1 MPIAEL
7 FDGTKLEFPED
18 TDPSVIQNTVKRLT
32 LERQPKPKESLLRD
46 VQRGGESLVS
56 GIRTGISGIFN
67 PNEAAEAGI
76 ARSEDITARLG
87 GDESRLSK
95 VQQAYKDKGLLSAAG
110 TVLGEIPS
118 AIAEQAPNLVTA
130 FGGARLGA
138 MAGSVVPGVGTVGG
152 AVVGAFLPFFFS
164 EYGGNI
170 QQQAQLQKEKGEK
183 VDVNAPRAAGFAAP
197 MAGLEVVGNLLP
209 LGKTVIGGMFGKEV
223 ADLLKK
229 GATKEAEMLAKEK
242 LAKESF
248 LPSLKNLDLGT
259 VIKGTSKTA
268 LLEMPTEIT
277 QQLLGRM
284 QSKQD
289 LFSPEALR
297 DYGETAFDVALL
309 GPLGIY
315 GRSVNKTQARNDIL
329 AAQKVA
335 AEKQEPQE
343 VLLLTYDPNVQGTVV
358 KTPVVVNPDG
368 STAFPKQQ
376 NQFRENAVDEFTDAG
391 LREAYQPE
399 QAEALP
405 PIPPPPTPRP
415 PRVQPIVPSVMYGTE
430 AGQVGQTV
438 EDVNQAQMF
447 EQIALQKQEQLLRTV
462 TPDTLKSL
470 NIGNTAKGT
479 DLQIYKNPAVVGA
492 DLGNPNEALMVRQ
505 ELLSIKDRTK
515 NVQTQQK
522 IDAFLQQPYFQVL
535 PPIEIKP
542 VKPAPLVAA
551 PDLLTPNA
559 PQDTGVI
566 EQNRDRSKKGYIQ
579 QINEIASKP
588 DYTQAGVSP
597 TVTDGAPIVTGPVQL
612 PDSQLGRKSTATFA
626 DGDRLP
632 IQYAVVGKS
641 DILPSNDLNGDFNKD
656 YSPNYQGLR
665 VVIGNG
671 RTAGLQLGYSKGT
684 MGNYQE
690 ELKNDDYHGISPEVI
705 NSIKDPLLIRVAPE
719 SQVARYPNIGDKG
732 NIKATAELSVLEQA
746 KNDANRV
753 NLQGLEF
760 KEDGGI
766 SPDTVNSF
774 VQSMP
779 VTERTNLLDNNGKP
793 NRRAEARLEA
803 AIFQNA
809 YKSDELTEI
818 AHVDTEGEA
827 KNLING
833 LSEAAPDLVALGST
847 KGYDVRPTLVE
858 AVKMAITARRN
869 GMSFAELAQQRDITA
884 PDPLVYDFIEF
895 FAQNNRSGKKI
906 AQGLKDIVNNVSRTV
921 NAPETDIFGDTPPKK
936 KLEDIVRE
944 SLGRPALELKQTT
957 PEELEQAEK
966 DKKAQ
971 QDKEDKAKKEAEEKE
986 KQEAEK
992 KAITA
997 RSEGAAK
1004 DFELGQ
1010 GAEDN
1015 LSGQKDLLQTPAQK
1029 NVERLQKKREA
1040 NLKPLPAPPYKTVEK
1055 GRKPQVVAAAYARK
1069 QGQISRAE
1077 YEEYVEEY
1085 ASFGKV
1091 DNPAG
1096 PATNEAMF
1104 AALPSNKKDKLN
1116 VPVANG
1122 TKVYLRMDIN
1132 ALERGASVVSIHTN
1146 NDIEKMPTSFT
1157 STGHIKNVVFNPRN
1171 ENTALSIAAGK
1182 QSKKPLQTADGTWV
1196 NTPPNET
1203 YTKVMGLI
1211 NDPNWTQISVDPLR
1225 HSYFYDR
1232 GTGQPVVSADEM
1244 YQVGRFLLAK
1254 NVKYGNKD
1262 NYLYEVPYQPT
1273 PKLTQDISVLSK
1285 EINAIMDKAGLHNI
1299 GVRVKNNL
1307 QYMVDGTLKSV
1318 NGSYLNQVIT
1328 LSLDNP
1334 NIMGTLHHEI
1344 IHALKAMGMF
1354 SNKEWAF
1361 LTQKAKEPNGWMY
1374 KYEINR
1380 RYPKASEEIKIEE
1393 AVASAAADY
1402 MNIVG
1407 APKSLL
1413 ARIKDFF
1420 ERLGNVLRGR
1430 GFMTSDMVFNRTPE
1444 AIFRK
1449 AIEGRLE
1456 GTKEAKQGE
1465 LRADVKNVTDIS
1477 EKRQD
1482 EIFGEEEKQFF
1493 ENVKKGQ
1500 LTELAQKQ
1508 INNLNWTKEIYA
1520 LHGKVERLVNAN
1532 LNPQADIGAPIYWE
1546 LNKFSEIKNA
1556 IEKGIDDINNGKTYS
1571 PSINKADRLIQ
1582 EEGKNIKDAFNKYLQ
1597 IAKQFQP
1604 KYNRSKSFGQDRK
1617 DALKEILNN
1626 VSEVKFEIPMDGVSP
1641 DFAKSINDRFG
1652 PPKKATIKEKFE
1664 ELKPNFFDRLITG
1677 VFDEF
1682 HTIKKYSQDAYMK
1695 AVLSKSIDGG
1705 LDGLLMQG
1713 QVYIKDGALDIRQGT
1728 KGLLEIMRPLGADV
1742 ERYQVWKALNRDAEV
1757 AKKYNAWKA
1766 LAPKDRGK
1774 EPASPSFPAVEVAR
1788 RDQLLNGDING
1799 TPRAKLF
1806 RTALNEENA
1815 LNRSVLDVAKQQGII
1830 DQEAYDRFSNDIYY
1844 IPFYKQME
1852 DGQIMSVQDS
1862 SKLTGQY
1869 FSKALKGGEKER
1881 MGDLMENT
1889 LRNWSHILSA
1899 SMKNAAANSTLLAA
1913 KDLKAAVQVKSTYEG
1928 KDVITTMIDGK
1939 KAYFAVNDPDLVD
1952 SISLISFLGPKSPF
1966 LDVAKGFTNAL
1977 RVGVTLAPGYK
1988 IRNLFRDTIASAAI
2002 SPVGLNVLDNV
2013 QRGLKLSDRNNP
2025 TFVSALAGGGVFELG
2040 AAHEG
2045 DQARLV
2051 KRLIAKGVKQ
2061 ETILTD
2067 GAQIK
2072 NVLVDMYERYNEFG
2086 NRFEN
2091 ANRLALYQKMI
2102 DEGKTHLEASFAA
2115 RDLLNFTSQGSF
2127 RAVKVISQLVP
2138 FFNTRLQGLY
2148 KLGRDGIT
2156 PTYRVLCNMTT
2167 GKPIEESDKLKAQR
2181 FSIVS
2186 SAVMLASMGL
2196 YMAYEDDE
2204 DFKKR
2209 EDWDRDNFWWFKVGD
2224 TAYRLPKP
2232 FEIGALGTIAER
2244 SLEQIRDEN
2253 AEGKVFYDRMR
2264 AIIVDT
2270 LSLNPTPQFVK
2281 PLIDIYANKDSFTG
2295 APIETSGMERLS
2307 KQERVSNNTSELAKA
2322 LGGISS
2328 GASKI
2333 LTLNPEAQGISPV
2346 QMDYAIK
2353 AYFGWLGSTVAVVS
2367 DKAVQP
2373 WSDVEKP
2380 GKPTLDQY
2388 ALGFAK
2394 SLPEAQSKYVTN
2406 FYENSN
2412 RINQAFADMK
2422 RYAEQGDMEKVSEIM
2437 AEKGN
2442 LISLEKVYNQTTDQ
2456 LAAYRKYINF
2466 ITNRKDMAKE
2476 DKENEIL
2483 RMKVLISQA
2492 AENAENLRK
2501 SMKK

>member
-1 MPIAEL
+1 MTFDVDAAIRDGASPSQIADFLAERKN
-7 FDGTKLEFPED
+7 FDIEAARKDGANDNQIIKFLNPA
-18 TDPSVIQNTVKRLT
+18 
-32 LERQPKPKESLLRD
+32 PKKESLLRD

-118 AIAEQAPNLVTA
+118 AIAEQVPNLVTA
-130 FGGARLGA
+130 VGGARVGA
-138 MAGSVVPGVGTVGG
+138 MAGSPFGPPGVVGG
-152 AVVGAFLPFFFS
+152 AIVGSFLPFFFS
-164 EYGGNI
+164 QYGGNI
-170 QQQAQLQKEKGEK
+170 EQQAQLQKEKGEK

-197 MAGLEVVGNLLP
+197 MAGLEVVGSLLP
-209 LGKTVIGGMFGKEV
+209 LGKTVIGGLFGKEI

-268 LLEMPTEIT
+268 LLEMPVEIT
-277 QQLLGRM
+277 QQLLGRV

-297 DYGETAFDVALL
+297 SYGETAFDVALL

-358 KTPVVVNPDG
+358 KTPIVVNPDG

-391 LREAYQPE
+391 LKEAYQPE

-405 PIPPPPTPRP
+405 PPPTPRP
-415 PRVQPIVPSVMYGTE
+415 PKEQPIVPSVLYGTE
-430 AGQVGQTV
+430 SGMVGDV
-438 EDVNQAQMF
+438 EEKVNEVEYFRQQ
-447 EQIALQKQEQLLRTV
+447 ALQKQEKLLRTV
-462 TPDTLKSL
+462 TPNTLENL
-470 NIGNTAKGT
+470 NIGKTAKGT
-479 DLQIYKNPAVVGA
+479 ELKLFENPAVIGA
-492 DLGNPNEALMVRQ
+492 DLGNPDEAFVVRQ
-505 ELLSIKDRTK
+505 ELLNLRNRTK
-515 NVQTQQK
+515 NVQAQQK

-542 VKPAPLVAA
+542 VKAPLVTA

-746 KNDANRV
+746 KNDSNRV

-766 SPDTVNSF
+766 SQDTVNSF

-779 VTERTNLLDNNGKP
+779 VTERTNLLDTNGKP

-921 NAPETDIFGDTPPKK
+921 NAPETDIFGETPPKK

-1146 NDIEKMPTSFT
+1146 NNIEKMPTSFT

-1465 LRADVKNVTDIS
+1465 LRADIKKVPIEVPLS
-1477 EKRQD
+1477 QD
-1482 EIFGEEEKQFF
+1482 EQKYFNSVFDNKGDKAEFLELVPSARLSFSNDNM
-1493 ENVKKGQ
+1493 NVKLVFDAKDMDG
-1500 LTELAQKQ
+1500 LDTYLADSWAAGKKQYGGEGASTLPKSFASAGYKFLQK
-1508 INNLNWTKEIYA
+1508 
-1520 LHGKVERLVNAN
+1520 
-1532 LNPQADIGAPIYWE
+1532 
-1546 LNKFSEIKNA
+1546 
-1556 IEKGIDDINNGKTYS
+1556 
-1571 PSINKADRLIQ
+1571 
-1582 EEGKNIKDAFNKYLQ
+1582 
-1597 IAKQFQP
+1597 AKQASLENP
-1604 KYNRSKSFGQDRK
+1604 DIR
-1617 DALKEILNN
+1617 A
-1626 VSEVKFEIPMDGVSP
+1626 EIPMDGVSP

-1774 EPASPSFPAVEVAR
+1774 EPASPSFPATEVAR

-1913 KDLKAAVQVKSTYEG
+1913 KNLQAAVQVKSTYEG
-1928 KDVITTMIDGK
+1928 KDVITTMINGK

-1977 RVGVTLAPGYK
+1977 RFGVTLSPGYK

-2002 SPVGLNVLDNV
+2002 SPVGFNVLDNV

-2148 KLGRDGIT
+2148 KLGRDGVT

-2264 AIIVDT
+2264 SIIVDT

-2328 GASKI
+2328 GAAKI

-2373 WSDVEKP
+2373 WSEVEKP

-2394 SLPEAQSKYVTN
+2394 SLPEAQSKHVTN

-2422 RYAEQGDMEKVSEIM
+2422 RYAEQGEMEKVSEIM
-2437 AEKGN
+2437 VEKGN
-2442 LISLEKVYNQTTDQ
+2442 LISLEKVYSQTTEQ

-2466 ITNRKDMAKE
+2466 IANRKDMDKE